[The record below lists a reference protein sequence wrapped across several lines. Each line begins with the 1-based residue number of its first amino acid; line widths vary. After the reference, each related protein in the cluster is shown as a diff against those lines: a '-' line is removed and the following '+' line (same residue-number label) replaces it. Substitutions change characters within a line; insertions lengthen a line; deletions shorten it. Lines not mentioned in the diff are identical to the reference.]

1 MSEKDDL
8 DIEVESEESETTV
21 VVTDSENYS
30 ETQKLKHI
38 YELKKEVSRHISNRF
53 ELVKKYSEEFANPKY
68 VYRERLSDKVAL
80 YVNEVIPLLESAD
93 SIDKSDYQLDR
104 VNKDVNVLTFAETH
118 GVSLNA
124 GELEP
129 HTKFVSKCVFHKT
142 NELIREIGLGVD
154 LEEETEPASI

>member
-8 DIEVESEESETTV
+8 DIEVQPEESETTV

-38 YELKKEVSRHISNRF
+38 YELKRDVTTHIANRF
-53 ELVKKYSEEFANPKY
+53 ELVKKYRQEYSNPKY
-68 VYRERLSDKVAL
+68 TYQERLADKVAL

-93 SIDKSDYQLDR
+93 SIDESDYQVDR
-104 VNKDVNVLTFAETH
+104 VNSKVDIQTFAETH
-118 GVSLNA
+118 GLSASGN
-124 GELEP
+124 ELEP
-129 HTKFVSKCVFHKT
+129 HSKIESKAVFHET
-142 NELIREIGLGVD
+142 NELIREIGLGVE